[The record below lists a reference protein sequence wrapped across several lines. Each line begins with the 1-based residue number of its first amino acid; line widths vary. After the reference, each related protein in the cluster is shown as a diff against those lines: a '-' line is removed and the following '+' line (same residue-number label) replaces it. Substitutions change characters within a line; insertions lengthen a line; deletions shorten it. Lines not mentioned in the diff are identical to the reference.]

1 MRAILADTVSARKG
15 LGSRRPDWSVH
26 EVTVALVG
34 EMTQEER
41 WTQVA
46 TASSQ
51 VEAEMLRDLLLG
63 EGIASRVQTN
73 DASAYLGV
81 ISMCRLLVR
90 EPDVDRAA
98 AFLDAWETGTPEFDE
113 ILEQDDVDAE

>member
-1 MRAILADTVSARKG
+1 M
-15 LGSRRPDWSVH
+15 H
-26 EVTVALVG
+26 EVTLALVG
-34 EMTQEER
+34 DMTQEER

-98 AFLDAWETGTPEFDE
+98 AFLDAWETGIPVYDDP
-113 ILEQDDVDAE
+113 LEQGDVDAE

>member
-1 MRAILADTVSARKG
+1 
-15 LGSRRPDWSVH
+15 
-26 EVTVALVG
+26 
-34 EMTQEER
+34 MTQDDH

-51 VEAEMLRDLLLG
+51 VEAEMLRDLLLS

-81 ISMCRLLVR
+81 MSMCRLMVR
-90 EPDVDRAA
+90 EQDVDRAA
-98 AFLDAWETGTPEFDE
+98 AFLDAWETGTPFLDDLVEQEDGADE
-113 ILEQDDVDAE
+113 